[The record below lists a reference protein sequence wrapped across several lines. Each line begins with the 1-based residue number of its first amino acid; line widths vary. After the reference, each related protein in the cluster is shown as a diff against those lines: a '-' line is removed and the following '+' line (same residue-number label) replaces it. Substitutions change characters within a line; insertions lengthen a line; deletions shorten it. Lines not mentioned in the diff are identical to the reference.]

1 MVSTCTE
8 VLQYL
13 AVSTRVLTQKYYH
26 LEPSKLKHTRRY
38 GCCLKARNTYIVL
51 KKHHVGV

>member
-13 AVSTRVLTQKYYH
+13 AVSTRVLTRKYYH
-26 LEPSKLKHTRRY
+26 LELSKLKHTRRY
-38 GCCLKARNTYIVL
+38 GCCLKARNTYIIL
-51 KKHHVGV
+51 KKLHVGA